1 MADAGSVVLGYGLRP
16 MRTETTLLEGDR
28 AVLEVEVPAERV
40 EHDLQHTL
48 GHLAHSVRVPGFRK
62 GRVPP
67 AVVLQRLGRE
77 EVLDET
83 LREHLDRWYADA
95 LNESRLKPI
104 EQPDIDWKVLPD
116 EGEPFRFTATMRLRP
131 KGALPDP
138 LVLEA
143 ARHDD
148 TVPEE
153 LVERELETLRKEGSP
168 LVSVDDRPAIGG
180 DYVELD
186 FHGRDAAGNDL
197 PGAFAES
204 YHVELGAGRI
214 LPQMEQ
220 AIIGMRPGEE
230 QSIQVDFPPE
240 YPSPGLAGTSATFD
254 LKLRA
259 IEQRELAPLDDEL
272 ARKISEFDTLAELRA
287 DVERVIGERIT
298 REVDGLF
305 RGAVAQQIGR
315 AVIIDLPEAL
325 IEQRVNEMTMSLARA
340 VGERGIPFRRYLE
353 LRGQTLEDVQS
364 ELRGDA
370 VEGLRRELAL
380 EALADRDAITV
391 SDELLEARL
400 REDAA
405 AEGIE
410 DVETI
415 VQEVL
420 ASPAKED
427 AREDLRFQLALDRAM
442 ELATPIAPEL
452 AEAREQ
458 LWTPEKEGDS
468 GEAKPALWTPGDPR

>member
-1 MADAGSVVLGYGLRP
+1 

-28 AVLEVEVPAERV
+28 ARLEVEVPAERV

-48 GHLAHSVRVPGFRK
+48 GHLAHQVRVPGFRK

-67 AVVLQRLGRE
+67 AVVYQRLGRE

-95 LNESRLKPI
+95 LSDSRLKPI
-104 EQPDIDWKVLPD
+104 EQPDIDWKALPD
-116 EGEPFRFTATMRLRP
+116 EGESFHFTATVRLRP

-143 ARHDD
+143 PRHDD
-148 TVPEE
+148 AVPEE
-153 LVERELETLRKEGSP
+153 LMERELENLRREGSP
-168 LVSVDDRPAIGG
+168 LIAVEDRPAVAG
-180 DYVELD
+180 DFVELD
-186 FHGRDAAGNDL
+186 FRGRAADGSEL
-197 PGAFAES
+197 PGAFAEG

-220 AIIGMRPGEE
+220 AVIGMRPGEQ
-230 QSIQVDFPPE
+230 QSIQVDFPPD
-240 YPSPGLAGTSATFD
+240 YPSPSLAGTQATFD
-254 LKLRA
+254 LSLRA
-259 IEQRELAPLDDEL
+259 VEQRDLKPLDDEL
-272 ARKISEFDTLAELRA
+272 VRTVSEFDSVAELRA
-287 DVERVIGERIT
+287 DVERVIGDRIKS
-298 REVDGLF
+298 EVDGLF
-305 RGAVAQQIGR
+305 RGAVAQAMGR
-315 AVIIDLPEAL
+315 AVIIDMPEAL
-325 IEQRVNEMTMSLARA
+325 VEQRVNEMTMSLARA

-364 ELRGDA
+364 ELRPDA

-380 EALADRDAITV
+380 EALADRDQITV
-391 SDELLEARL
+391 SDELLESRL
-400 REDAA
+400 RVDAA

-410 DVETI
+410 DVDTI

-427 AREDLRFQLALDRAM
+427 AREDLRFQLALDRAV
-442 ELATPIAPEL
+442 ELATPISPEL

-458 LWTPEKEGDS
+458 LWTPEKEGDG

>member
-1 MADAGSVVLGYGLRP
+1 VLGYGLSP

-28 AVLEVEVPAERV
+28 ARLEVEVPAERV

-48 GHLAHSVRVPGFRK
+48 GHLAHQVRVPGFRK

-67 AVVLQRLGRE
+67 AVVYQRLGRE

-95 LNESRLKPI
+95 LSDSRLKPI
-104 EQPDIDWKVLPD
+104 EQPDIDWKTLPD
-116 EGEPFRFTATMRLRP
+116 EGEPFRFTATVRLRP

-143 ARHDD
+143 PRHDD
-148 TVPEE
+148 AVPADV
-153 LVERELETLRKEGSP
+153 VERELENLRREGSP
-168 LVSVDDRPAIGG
+168 LIPVEDRPAVAG
-180 DYVELD
+180 DFVELD
-186 FHGRDAAGNDL
+186 FRGRAADGKDL
-197 PGAFAES
+197 PGAFAEG

-220 AIIGMRPGEE
+220 AVIGMSPGEQ
-230 QSIQVDFPPE
+230 QSIQVDFPAD
-240 YPSPGLAGTSATFD
+240 YPSPSLAATTATFD

-259 IEQRELAPLDDEL
+259 IEQRDLKPLDDAL
-272 ARKISEFDTLAELRA
+272 ARTVSEFDSVAELRA
-287 DVERVIGERIT
+287 DVERVIGERIKT
-298 REVDGLF
+298 EVDGLF
-305 RGAVAQQIGR
+305 RGAVAEAMGK
-315 AVIIDLPEAL
+315 AVIIDLPPAL

-353 LRGQTLEDVQS
+353 LRGQTLEDVQA

-380 EALADRDAITV
+380 EALADRDLLTV
-391 SDELLEARL
+391 SDELLESRL
-400 REDAA
+400 RVDAA

-410 DVETI
+410 DVDTI

-427 AREDLRFQLALDRAM
+427 AREDLRFQLALDRAV
-442 ELATPIAPEL
+442 ELATPISPEL

-458 LWTPEKEGDS
+458 LWTPEKEGDG